1 MRHRMRKEHENQT
14 FLCQFDAEL
23 YLRFFANFDA
33 DGEGLKPCRPL
44 QFKYYL

>member
-1 MRHRMRKEHENQT
+1 MRHRMRNEHENQT

-33 DGEGLKPCRPL
+33 DGEGLKPRRPV
-44 QFKYYL
+44 